1 MIGQDATLR
10 AHAKDLSDI
19 KSEFKKMANQLTELT
34 GQVTSLD
41 AQNDLLIETVSR
53 HSEFIED
60 TSATL
65 VAQTGVNEQTGNY
78 C

>member
-19 KSEFKKMANQLTELT
+19 KSEIKKLANLLTELT

-41 AQNDLLIETVSR
+41 EQNDHLIETVSR
-53 HSEFIED
+53 HSDFIED

-65 VAQTGVNEQTGNY
+65 VAQTGINDQTGNY